1 MVDLVSAVTSTV
13 GNLIGATG
21 ATTASSVVQEMV
33 TNVALGAASS
43 AILAAVQHPDVQ
55 KALNPLGLTLPGV
68 APAPAATPAAAPV
81 AAPVAAKTIVASVFG
96 TLPPASQTLMLSEG
110 YSVIAG

>member
-81 AAPVAAKTIVASVFG
+81 AAKTIVASVFG